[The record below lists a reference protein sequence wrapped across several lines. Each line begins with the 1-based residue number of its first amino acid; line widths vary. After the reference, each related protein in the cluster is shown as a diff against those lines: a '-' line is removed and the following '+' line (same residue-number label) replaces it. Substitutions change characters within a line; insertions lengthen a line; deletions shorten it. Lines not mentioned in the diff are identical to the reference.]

1 MKSGALLTL
10 PNTVS
15 LSRLVLA
22 AAFIIV
28 GGAWQRVLLIAA
40 AGATDFL
47 DGWIARRQRI
57 ESRMGAL
64 LDPIA
69 DRAFVLTAVSVYL
82 FESLIT
88 TTEFFVILAR
98 DFATALGFI
107 VAKLVPRLRPAVF
120 EARLLGKSV
129 TVLQLAFLIIVLV
142 IPALSDALVL
152 AIGVLSAASIVDY
165 TLALWRARAR

>member
-22 AAFIIV
+22 AAFIIA

-57 ESRMGAL
+57 ESRTGAL

-98 DFATALGFI
+98 DLATALGFI

>member
-22 AAFIIV
+22 AAFIV
-28 GGAWQRVLLIAA
+28 ADGAWQRVLLIAA

-57 ESRMGAL
+57 ESRTGAL
-64 LDPIA
+64 IDPVA
-69 DRAFVLTAVSVYL
+69 DRAFVLTAMSVYL
-82 FESLIT
+82 FESLIS
-88 TTEFFVILAR
+88 TTEYFVILAR
-98 DFATALGFI
+98 DFATALGFL
-107 VAKLVPRLRPAVF
+107 VAKAVPKLRPAVF
-120 EARLLGKSV
+120 EARLLGKTV
-129 TVLQLAFLIIVLV
+129 TVLQLSFLVIVLLLPV
-142 IPALSDALVL
+142 LSDALVL

-165 TLALWRARAR
+165 TIALWRARAR

>member
-22 AAFIIV
+22 AAFIV
-28 GGAWQRVLLIAA
+28 ADGAWQRVLLIAA

-57 ESRMGAL
+57 ESRTGAL
-64 LDPIA
+64 IDPVA
-69 DRAFVLTAVSVYL
+69 DRAFVLTAMSVYL
-82 FESLIT
+82 FESLIS
-88 TTEFFVILAR
+88 TTEYFVILAR
-98 DFATALGFI
+98 DFATALGFL
-107 VAKLVPRLRPAVF
+107 VAKAVPRLRPAVF
-120 EARLLGKSV
+120 EARLLGKTV
-129 TVLQLAFLIIVLV
+129 TVLQLSFLVIVLLV
-142 IPALSDALVL
+142 PVMSDALVL

-165 TLALWRARAR
+165 TIALWRARAR

>member
-22 AAFIIV
+22 AAFIIA

-47 DGWIARRQRI
+47 DGWIARRQRA
-57 ESRMGAL
+57 ESRTGAL

-98 DFATALGFI
+98 DLATALGFI

>member
-22 AAFIIV
+22 AAFIV
-28 GGAWQRVLLIAA
+28 ADGAWQRVLLIAA

-57 ESRMGAL
+57 ESRTGAL
-64 LDPIA
+64 IDPVA
-69 DRAFVLTAVSVYL
+69 DRAFVLTAMSVYL
-82 FESLIT
+82 FESLIS
-88 TTEFFVILAR
+88 TTEYFVILAR
-98 DFATALGFI
+98 DFATALGFL
-107 VAKLVPRLRPAVF
+107 VAKAVPRLRPAVF
-120 EARLLGKSV
+120 EARLLGKTV
-129 TVLQLAFLIIVLV
+129 TVLQLSFLVIVLLFPV
-142 IPALSDALVL
+142 MSDALVL

-165 TLALWRARAR
+165 TIALWRARAR

>member
-22 AAFIIV
+22 AAFIIA

-98 DFATALGFI
+98 DLATAVGFI

>member
-22 AAFIIV
+22 AAFIV
-28 GGAWQRVLLIAA
+28 AGSAWQRVLLIAA

-57 ESRMGAL
+57 ESRAGAL
-64 LDPIA
+64 IDPVA
-69 DRAFVLTAVSVYL
+69 DRAFVLTAMSVYL
-82 FESLIT
+82 FESLIS
-88 TTEFFVILAR
+88 TTEYFVILAR
-98 DFATALGFI
+98 DFATALGFL
-107 VAKLVPRLRPAVF
+107 VAKVVPRLRPAVF
-120 EARLLGKSV
+120 EARLLGKTV
-129 TVLQLAFLIIVLV
+129 TVLQLSFLVIVLLFPV
-142 IPALSDALVL
+142 MSDVLVL

-165 TLALWRARAR
+165 TIALWRARAR

>member
-22 AAFIIV
+22 AAFIIA

-57 ESRMGAL
+57 ESRTGAL

-98 DFATALGFI
+98 DLATALGFI

-142 IPALSDALVL
+142 IPALSDVLVL
-152 AIGVLSAASIVDY
+152 AIGVISAASIVDY

>member
-22 AAFIIV
+22 AAFIV
-28 GGAWQRVLLIAA
+28 ADEPWQRVLLIAA

-57 ESRMGAL
+57 ESSTGAL
-64 LDPIA
+64 LDPVA
-69 DRAFVLTAVSVYL
+69 DRAFVLAAVSVYL
-82 FESLIT
+82 FESLIS
-88 TTEFFVILAR
+88 TTEYFVILAR
-98 DFATALGFI
+98 DFATALGFL
-107 VAKLVPRLRPAVF
+107 VAKAVPQLRPAVF

-129 TVLQLAFLIIVLV
+129 TVLQLVFLVVVLLLPV
-142 IPALSDALVL
+142 LSDAFVL

>member
-22 AAFIIV
+22 AAFIV
-28 GGAWQRVLLIAA
+28 ADGAWQRVLLIAA

-57 ESRMGAL
+57 ESRTGAL
-64 LDPIA
+64 IDPVA
-69 DRAFVLTAVSVYL
+69 DRAFVLTAISVYL
-82 FESLIT
+82 FESLIS
-88 TTEFFVILAR
+88 TTEYFVILAR
-98 DFATALGFI
+98 DFATALGFL
-107 VAKLVPRLRPAVF
+107 VAKAVPRLRPAVF
-120 EARLLGKSV
+120 EARLLGKTV
-129 TVLQLAFLIIVLV
+129 TVLQLSFLVIVLLF
-142 IPALSDALVL
+142 PAMSDGLVL

-165 TLALWRARAR
+165 TIALWRARAR

>member
-22 AAFIIV
+22 AAFIV
-28 GGAWQRVLLIAA
+28 ADGAWQRILLIAA
-40 AGATDFL
+40 AGVTDFL

-57 ESRMGAL
+57 ESRTGAL
-64 LDPIA
+64 IDPVA

-82 FESLIT
+82 FESLISS
-88 TTEFFVILAR
+88 TEYFVILAR
-98 DFATALGFI
+98 DFATALGFL
-107 VAKLVPRLRPAVF
+107 VAKVVPRLRPAVF
-120 EARLLGKSV
+120 EARLLGKTV
-129 TVLQLAFLIIVLV
+129 TVLQLSFLVIVLLFPV
-142 IPALSDALVL
+142 LSDALVL

-165 TLALWRARAR
+165 TIALWRARAR